1 MIITVWF
8 CYPETRGHSLEQMA
22 VLFDGEE
29 AEMAVP
35 KVTAERTASV
45 VSELIDAEYRRKS
58 IGKGEAHVEVVKGE
72 AHVEVAE
79 SYKV

>member
-35 KVTAERTASV
+35 EVTAERTASV
-45 VSELIDAEYRRKS
+45 VSEMIDVEYRKKS
-58 IGKGEAHVEVVKGE
+58 IGKDGAHV
-72 AHVEVAE
+72 VEVLE